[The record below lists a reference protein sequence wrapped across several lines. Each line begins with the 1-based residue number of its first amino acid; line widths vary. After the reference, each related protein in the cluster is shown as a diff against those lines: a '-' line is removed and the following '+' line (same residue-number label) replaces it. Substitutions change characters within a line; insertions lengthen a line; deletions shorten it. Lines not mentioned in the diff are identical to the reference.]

1 MNIQSILVVYH
12 KELRDILRDRRTL
25 FSMILLPILI
35 FPILML
41 GSGAFMKH
49 QIEKIQ
55 EKTSMVAFVGPSE
68 TDYLAVR
75 IEAIDGIQLLNLGAD
90 SALGIEMIR
99 DKEIEAFVFVPDNFQ
114 VAIDAALLGDTTES
128 VPQISLFS
136 NETRTQ
142 SGFAVKKVSRVFQDF
157 RTEIAE
163 DALAS
168 FNLSPKVVKPFLV
181 AELNVASPKEMG
193 RFLAGSF
200 LPYILILMSLT
211 GAMYAAIDLT
221 AGEKERGTLETLLVA
236 GVSRMDIVLGKFL
249 TVFTASVVTTLLAVG
264 SMTGTS
270 VLTLKMMP
278 EVAGVLQFSIGLFEV
293 FLMLVAMIPLAAI
306 FSSLLMTLALFA
318 KSYREAQTYIS
329 PLMFIVIFPAMAS
342 MMPDSETSRQ
352 AALIPVINVS
362 LMMKDGLS
370 GNIDPVVITLTM
382 VVNIVL
388 AVLGLLLVQQMF
400 KRESVLFR
408 I

>member
-1 MNIQSILVVYH
+1 MNLQSIRVVYF

-35 FPILML
+35 FPLLMI

-49 QIEKIQ
+49 QVDKIQ
-55 EKTSMVAFVGPSE
+55 EKTSIVAFVGPE
-68 TDYLAVR
+68 KTTYLAEK
-75 IEAIDGIQLLNLGAD
+75 IEAIDGVQLLNLGAD
-90 SALGIEMIR
+90 STLAIEMIR
-99 DKEIEAFVFVPDNFQ
+99 AKEIEAFVYIPHDFQ
-114 VAIDAALLGDTTES
+114 RAVDAALMGDTIEF
-128 VPQISLFS
+128 VPHISLFS

-142 SGFAVKKVSRVFQDF
+142 SGFAVKKVSRLLQEF
-157 RTEIAE
+157 RSDVAE
-163 DALAS
+163 EALAS
-168 FNLSPKVVKPFLV
+168 FDLSPKVVKPFLV

-236 GVSRMDIVLGKFL
+236 GISRMDIVLGKFL
-249 TVFTASVVTTLLAVG
+249 TVFTASVVTTMLSVG

-270 VLTLKMMP
+270 VLTLKTMP
-278 EVAGVLQFSIGLFEV
+278 EVAGILQFSMGLFEV
-293 FLMLVAMIPLAAI
+293 LLMLLAMIPLAAI

-329 PLMFIVIFPAMAS
+329 PLMFVVIFPAMAS
-342 MMPDSETSRQ
+342 MMPDSETSMQ
-352 AALIPVINVS
+352 MALIPVINVS
-362 LMMKDGLS
+362 LMLKDGLS
-370 GNIDPVVITLTM
+370 GSIDPVVTSLTM
-382 VVNIVL
+382 GVNLVF
-388 AVLGLLLVQQMF
+388 AVLGLILVQQMF

>member
-1 MNIQSILVVYH
+1 MNLQGILVVYF

-35 FPILML
+35 FPLLMI

-49 QIEKIQ
+49 QVEKIQ
-55 EKTSMVAFVGPSE
+55 EKTSVVAYVGSDE
-68 TDYLAVR
+68 TNYLMDR
-75 IEAIDGIQLLNLGAD
+75 IEAIEGLQLLNLSAD
-90 SALGIEMIR
+90 STLAIEMIR
-99 DKEIEAFVFVPDNFQ
+99 NKEIEAFVYLPDNFQ
-114 VAIDAALLGDTTES
+114 RAVDAALLGDTTES
-128 VPQISLFS
+128 VPHISLFS

-142 SGFAVKKVSRVFQDF
+142 SGFAVKKVSRVLQEF

-163 DALAS
+163 EALAS
-168 FNLSPKVVKPFLV
+168 FDLSPKVVKPFLV
-181 AELNVASPKEMG
+181 LEQNVASPKEMG

-221 AGEKERGTLETLLVA
+221 AGEKERGTLETLLVS
-236 GVSRMDIVLGKFL
+236 GISRMDIVLGKFL
-249 TVFTASVVTTLLAVG
+249 TVFTASVVTTLLSIG
-264 SMTGTS
+264 SMTTTS
-270 VLTLKMMP
+270 VLTLKTMP
-278 EVAGVLQFSIGLFEV
+278 EVAGVLQFSLGLVEV
-293 FLMLVAMIPLAAI
+293 LLMLLAMIPLAAI

-342 MMPDSETSRQ
+342 LMPDSETSRQ

-362 LMMKDGLS
+362 LMLKDGLS
-370 GNIDPVVITLTM
+370 GNIDPVVTLLTM
-382 VVNIVL
+382 GVNLVL
-388 AVLGLLLVQQMF
+388 AVLGLILVQQMF